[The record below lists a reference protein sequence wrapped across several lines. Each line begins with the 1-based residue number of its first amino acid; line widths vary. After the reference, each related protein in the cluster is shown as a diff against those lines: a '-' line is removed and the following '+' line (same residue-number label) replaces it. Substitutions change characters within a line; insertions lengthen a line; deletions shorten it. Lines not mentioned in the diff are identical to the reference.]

1 MKQCLKCGNH
11 MDINSL
17 FCNKCGTKNSDESVK
32 KFCYNCGKKIDNET
46 IFCTEC
52 GIQINESTNLN
63 TTTPIHQIIK
73 SKSTFLWILLIIS
86 LIIFFASI
94 VNGNNKIENNPIDS
108 IYSAFT
114 AKVNK
119 NQEDKDKEAT
129 TKIQTNSHNKG
140 IIYGLNPYGDGFLS
154 IRDTVPRNGNSH
166 EIGRLYNGDIV
177 NIVGK
182 FGSWYKIKLRNT
194 NGYGYIKNTW
204 VKQNKYII
212 NNKKPTK
219 DTNKT
224 NDESQNKIS
233 LFIYQSLQN
242 YIISNTTQ
250 PEEEKV
256 DYEIIEE
263 TNETN
268 NSSKSDKDILTMPIS
283 YEGNE
288 TF

>member
-11 MDINSL
+11 MDIDSL
-17 FCNKCGTKNSDESVK
+17 FCNKCGTKNLDESIK

-63 TTTPIHQIIK
+63 TTKPIHQIIK
-73 SKSTFLWILLIIS
+73 SKSTFLWVLLIIS
-86 LIIFFASI
+86 LTIFFASM
-94 VNGNNKIENNPIDS
+94 VNARNNKIKDNPIDS
-108 IYSAFT
+108 
-114 AKVNK
+114 KVNK
-119 NQEDKDKEAT
+119 TQEAPKTIKTD
-129 TKIQTNSHNKG
+129 IHNKG

-182 FGSWYKIKLRNT
+182 VGSWYKIKLKNT

-212 NNKKPTK
+212 NKKKPTE

-233 LFIYQSLQN
+233 LFLYQSVEN
-242 YIISNTTQ
+242 YIVPNTTK
-250 PEEEKV
+250 PEQENEDHVIKE
-256 DYEIIEE
+256 DGLMEE
-263 TNETN
+263 TNATN

-283 YEGNE
+283 YEGNG